1 MPEIRGDA
9 LQGYACDPR
18 CKCGQHPDHLDLD
31 KAYLRKELTLQ
42 EYADRV
48 GCHKTS
54 VERHVKGH
62 LPDALLAAKDIAVV
76 ANGDT
81 LLSQLQEARAR
92 TLSLLDKAE
101 DAQDTK
107 VYGPPVGYL
116 REIREQLKFIAELE
130 GRIASQPTINLTVS
144 TEWIELRT
152 VIISAL
158 DPYPQAKEAVVHAI
172 RGR

>member
-31 KAYLRKELTLQ
+31 KAFLRKELTLQ

-62 LPDALLAAKDIAVV
+62 LPDALLAAKDIATV
-76 ANGDT
+76 ADGDS
-81 LLSQLQEARAR
+81 LLSELKKVRER
-92 TLSLLDKAE
+92 TFSLLDKAE
-101 DAQDTK
+101 NAADTRA
-107 VYGPPVGYL
+107 YGPPSGYL
-116 REIREQLKFIAELE
+116 REIRSQLQLLAELE
-130 GRIASQPTINLTVS
+130 GRIASQPTVNITVS
-144 TEWIELRT
+144 AEWVELRT
-152 VIISAL
+152 VIITAL
-158 DPYPQAKEAVVHAI
+158 DPFPQAKEAMINAI
-172 RGR
+172 CGR

>member
-31 KAYLRKELTLQ
+31 KAFLRKELTLQ

-62 LPDALLAAKDIAVV
+62 LTDALLAAKDIATV
-76 ANGDT
+76 ADGDS
-81 LLSQLQEARAR
+81 LLS
-92 TLSLLDKAE
+92 
-101 DAQDTK
+101 
-107 VYGPPVGYL
+107 
-116 REIREQLKFIAELE
+116 
-130 GRIASQPTINLTVS
+130 
-144 TEWIELRT
+144 
-152 VIISAL
+152 
-158 DPYPQAKEAVVHAI
+158 
-172 RGR
+172 